1 MLRTHTCGELRLDHK
16 QQQVTLSGWVQA
28 TRDLGKLTFV
38 DLRDRYGITQL
49 VFDNETNADLRQ
61 QAQNLGREYVVKA
74 TGKVAERS
82 NKNPERS
89 TGDIEILVSELEV
102 LNPSKVPPFTIE
114 DETDGGETLRMQ
126 YRYLDLRRS
135 VEQQKFMLRHQLLQ
149 TVRNYLANEGLLEI
163 ETPYLIKSTPEGA
176 RDFVVPSRLHNGE
189 FYALPQSPQTFK
201 QLIMMAGFDQYFQVV
216 RCFRDEDFRADRQPE
231 FTQIDCELSF
241 VERDDVVNQFSDF
254 IRHIFRELKGT
265 ELGEIPVMTYDDA
278 VHYYGSDKPDLR
290 FGMRFSYLDDLVK
303 DSDFQ
308 VFTKALEGNGTVVG
322 FNAEGCG
329 SYTRKQIDALED
341 FVKDPKR
348 GMKGLVWVK
357 CQDDGS
363 FKSSVDKF
371 FDQEALQQWA
381 DRFEAKPG
389 DLLLI
394 LAGPTQKTQSA
405 LSDLRLKLGE
415 ELGFRDPE
423 NFKPLWVIDF
433 PLMEWDEEQERYS
446 FAHHPFT
453 APLDSD
459 IRQLKADPTTAK
471 ASSYDFVLNGHEC
484 GSGSIRNHNREMQE
498 AYFDILGI
506 GQEEAEQQFG
516 FLLNALDQGAP
527 PHGGIA
533 FGFDRLCTLLAGYES
548 IREVIAFPKTSA
560 GRDVMIDAPAPVAD
574 RQLKELGIQLQA
586 KASASG

>member
-381 DRFEAKPG
+381 DRF
-389 DLLLI
+389 
-394 LAGPTQKTQSA
+394 
-405 LSDLRLKLGE
+405 
-415 ELGFRDPE
+415 
-423 NFKPLWVIDF
+423 

-453 APLDSD
+453 APLDRD
-459 IRQLKADPTTAK
+459 MTQLRADPTTAK

-498 AYFDILGI
+498 VYFDILGI

-533 FGFDRLCTLLAGYES
+533 FGFDRLCTLLAGHES